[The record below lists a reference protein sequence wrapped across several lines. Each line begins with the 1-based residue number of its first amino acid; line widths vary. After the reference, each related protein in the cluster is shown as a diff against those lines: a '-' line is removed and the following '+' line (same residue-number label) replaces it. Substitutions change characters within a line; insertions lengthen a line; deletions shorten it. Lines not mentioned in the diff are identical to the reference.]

1 MKTGKR
7 VLTVLLV
14 SLLLICLSVT
24 AFSEGENNGY
34 CGKNGDNVSWSVE
47 NGALTISGEGG
58 MEDYD
63 VSS

>member
-47 NGALTISGEGG
+47 NGALTI
-58 MEDYD
+58 
-63 VSS
+63 